1 MPNLLAMSF
10 EGELAPS
17 FDLSCLRPGGK
28 PPDGWGLGF
37 YPGGEPSAQVLK
49 EAAPQQGSIRGELVR
64 AWEHLEASSF
74 VLHMRK
80 AKWGKNCDANTQP
93 FLRSHG
99 GRDFIVAHGGSLK
112 SRLGLSENPAFEPV
126 GATDTELVFCELLNR
141 FAKIGAKSIGDLP
154 TETLLDWFDELNEL
168 GDLSLVLTDGRD
180 LVAYADRN
188 AESHLHLWHLV
199 PPYGD
204 VVFGDA
210 DLSVDLTSRG
220 MSSRKGVIV
229 SSDPLVA
236 VAHGDPGRVRAVP
249 SWRTLAPGQMVVVR
263 QGALRTELDAKA
275 KSTRPSAS
283 RMAVARPLSAPPKSF
298 SVRHRTVYRYQKPV
312 ERSTHVL
319 RLAPMHDRLQ
329 RLASHHL
336 HVSVDG
342 VSREFDDVF
351 GNRVRVVRI
360 DTPFTELAI
369 EARSE
374 VEVTDTDPFS
384 FAAIR
389 ERSTI
394 PLVWMPWQHHMLQPF
409 LLPPELPESQLRE
422 LAQYA
427 MTFVERNDYDLLD
440 TLLDLN
446 TTLFKEYAY
455 RQGETTLQTSPFDVY
470 TSRKGVCQDFTNL
483 FMCLARLLGVP
494 ARYVCGYV
502 FTGPKHANVRMG
514 EASHAWTQVYLPE
527 VGWRGFD
534 PTNGTVTQTDHVRV
548 AVGRNY
554 VDATPTSGTL
564 WVGGEGE
571 TLDVDVRVELRD

>member
-28 PPDGWGLGF
+28 PPDGWGIGYF
-37 YPGGEPSAQVLK
+37 PGGEPSAQLLK
-49 EAAPQQGSIRGELVR
+49 EPAPPQGSIRGELVK
-64 AWEHLEASSF
+64 AWEHLESSLF

-93 FLRSHG
+93 FVRSYG
-99 GRDFIVAHGGSLK
+99 GRDWIIAHAGSLK
-112 SRLGLSENPAFEPV
+112 SRFPLSPPGLFEPV

-141 FAKIGAKSIGDLP
+141 FVACGKKSIGDLSVDH
-154 TETLLDWFDELNEL
+154 LLEWLDELNDH
-168 GDLSLVLTDGRD
+168 GNMSMVLTDGRD
-180 LVAYADRN
+180 LVVYADRN
-188 AESHLHLWHLV
+188 AESHLHLWHLL

-204 VVFGDA
+204 VVFGDV
-210 DLSVDLTSRG
+210 DLSIDLTSRG
-220 MSSRKGVIV
+220 AHSRKGIIV
-229 SSDPLVA
+229 SSDTLTGSGPN
-236 VAHGDPGRVRAVP
+236 GRSRTVP
-249 SWRTLAPGQMVVVR
+249 EWRTVAPGQLVVVR
-263 QGALRTELDAKA
+263 QGAIRAEVDAKA
-275 KSTRPSAS
+275 KSTRPSVP
-283 RMAVARPLSAPPKSF
+283 RVAVARPLSAPPKSF
-298 SVRHRTVYRYQKPV
+298 SVKHKTVYRYQKPV

-342 VSREFDDVF
+342 ISREFDDVF

-360 DTPFTELAI
+360 DTPFQELVI

-374 VEVTDTDPFS
+374 VEVTDTDPFA
-384 FAAIR
+384 FAAVR

-409 LLPPELPESQLRE
+409 LLPQELPESQLRE
-422 LAQYA
+422 LALYA

-440 TLLDLN
+440 TLLDMN
-446 TTLFKEYAY
+446 SSIFKEYAY
-455 RQGETTLQTSPFDVY
+455 RQGETTLATSPFDVY

-502 FTGPKHANVRMG
+502 FTGPKHQNHRMG
-514 EASHAWTQVYLPE
+514 EASHAWAQVYLPE
-527 VGWRGFD
+527 VGWKGFD

-548 AVGRNY
+548 AVGRNW

-564 WVGGEGE
+564 FVGGEGE
-571 TLDVDVRVELRD
+571 TLEVDVRVETRD